1 MNEREIK
8 TRDVLEMFA
17 AFVIAVSA
25 VVGIYALIWGAWFPF
40 RVAVTVIVTVAILT
54 IAAEYLADKIGRK

>member
-8 TRDVLEMFA
+8 TRDVLEIVA
-17 AFVIAVSA
+17 GIVLAVSA
-25 VVGIYALIWGAWFPF
+25 VVGIYALIWGAWFQF

-54 IAAEYLADKIGRK
+54 IAAEYLADKICRK